1 MAIDSSYR
9 SIPLREGDV
18 GVPAALVR
26 SGIIPC
32 GPYSPGVGVAIR
44 VLELYRNN
52 SLRCPQLA
60 IQPFVKGLCDL
71 HAIPFRPY
79 LSKQFS
85 VCFDVYL
92 SIRQTVHERIHAAI
106 GRDSLNWRRRHACP
120 ACTHRL
126 QGEPKLKFD
135 MLVTMDG
142 NDSLKR
148 ILRRGAAPVSGE
160 DGDEPVVGQ
169 SVERSDNREVGGDY
183 YLPQETVDCWS
194 KEVLAAHAA
203 AQAVATDVLAEGQN
217 DSGCDDRWKNMADHL
232 TARMWGIF
240 YETGI
245 FLSLCRHGFALVIA
259 DMIQSGEQYVHRYY
273 TYNTYANYLCLD
285 RNTLLQ

>member
-9 SIPLREGDV
+9 SIPLREGDIS
-18 GVPAALVR
+18 VPEALVR
-26 SGIIPC
+26 SRIIPC
-32 GPYSPGVGVAIR
+32 GPHSPGVGVAIR

-60 IQPFVKGLCDL
+60 IQPC
-71 HAIPFRPY
+71 
-79 LSKQFS
+79 KQFS

-92 SIRQTVHERIHAAI
+92 SIRQTVHEHIHAAI

-148 ILRRGAAPVSGE
+148 ILRRGAAPVTGE

-169 SVERSDNREVGGDY
+169 SVERSDNREVSGDY

-194 KEVLAAHAA
+194 KEVLAARAG
-203 AQAVATDVLAEGQN
+203 AQAVTTDVSAEGQD
-217 DSGCDDRWKNMADHL
+217 DSGCDDQWKNMADHL

-245 FLSLCRHGFALVIA
+245 FLSLC
-259 DMIQSGEQYVHRYY
+259 
-273 TYNTYANYLCLD
+273 
-285 RNTLLQ
+285 